1 MDIRKFYKSFFS
13 LYFLLVFQNVITLSV
28 NLADNIMLGAY
39 SEASLSGVT
48 AVNQIQ
54 FIFQQMLGAVGEG
67 IVMLG
72 SQYWGQKNPAAV
84 KKVSAIAMRFALGIA
99 VLLFTVVSLFP
110 YQVLGLFT
118 NEQAIVSEGVSYL
131 RIIRFTYLFFAM
143 TMILLATMRTVQVAK
158 IAFWLSVS
166 TLIINCCINYVLIYG
181 RFGAPRMGAAGAAV
195 GTLVARIVEL
205 GIVLWFVLK
214 KDTRLHIRIADYL
227 RIDMLLLKDY
237 VRITIPMFVVSSLW
251 GFNTALQTLI
261 LGRMTARAI
270 AANSVASNLFLMV
283 KSMAVGASAT
293 ASVLIGKAVGEGDVA
308 IVKAY
313 AKRLQ
318 VMFACIGLFSGV
330 LLFFLRVPVLSLYDI
345 SEETRQMANTFLLI
359 LCVVCATMS
368 YQMPTNT
375 GIIRGG
381 GDSAYVV
388 KLDLISIWGIV
399 IPLSFIMAF
408 IVQAPPAVV
417 VICLNLDQMFKCIP
431 AFIKANYGNW
441 IKKLTR

>member
-1 MDIRKFYKSFFS
+1 MDTKKFYKSFFS

-67 IVMLG
+67 IVMMG

-99 VLLFTVVSLFP
+99 LLLFTTVSLFP
-110 YQVLGLFT
+110 HQVLGLFT
-118 NEQAIVSEGVSYL
+118 HEQAIVSEGVSYL

-143 TMILLATMRTVQVAK
+143 TMILLATMRTVQIAK

-205 GIVLWFVLK
+205 IIVLWFVLK
-214 KDTRLHIRIADYL
+214 KDTRLRIRIADYL
-227 RIDMLLLKDY
+227 HIDRLLLKDY

-293 ASVLIGKAVGEGDVA
+293 ASVLIGKAVGEGDTAV
-308 IVKAY
+308 VKAY
-313 AKRLQ
+313 ARRLQ
-318 VMFACIGLFSGV
+318 VMFAFIGLISGV

-359 LCVVCATMS
+359 LCVICATMS

-408 IVQAPPAVV
+408 VVQAPPAVV